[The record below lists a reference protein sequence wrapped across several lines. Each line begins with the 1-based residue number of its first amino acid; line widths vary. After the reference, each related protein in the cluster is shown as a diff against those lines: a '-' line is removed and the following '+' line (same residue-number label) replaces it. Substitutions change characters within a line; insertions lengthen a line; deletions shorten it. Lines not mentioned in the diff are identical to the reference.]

1 MEDKH
6 CHYCQAP
13 LELPEEFDASH
24 QDVLCLECLEAEMEK
39 YLGGRTRAEI
49 DTLDDYVLN
58 VERIKYDAM
67 GKDTVILT
75 IDQVDPIVRLVGTRE
90 KVGELL
96 ARALDKVEG
105 L

>member
-13 LELPEEFDASH
+13 LELPEEFDAAH
-24 QDVLCLECLEAEMEK
+24 QDVLCVECLEVEMEK
-39 YLGGRTRAEI
+39 HLGGRTRAEI
-49 DTLDDYVLN
+49 DTLDDYALN
-58 VERIKYDAM
+58 VERFQYDAM

-75 IDQVDPIVRLVGTRE
+75 IDQIDPVIRLVGTRE